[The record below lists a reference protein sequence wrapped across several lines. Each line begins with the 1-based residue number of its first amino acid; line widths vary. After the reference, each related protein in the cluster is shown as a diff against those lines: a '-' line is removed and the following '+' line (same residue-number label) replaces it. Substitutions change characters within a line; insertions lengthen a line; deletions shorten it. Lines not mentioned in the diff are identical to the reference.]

1 MFVKGD
7 YMVKEEKLRSEVDD
21 KYKWDLTRMYKT
33 DDDFNLDCD
42 KLLELID
49 RIKSYKGIITKDAKT
64 LCDYLKL
71 EEEIDIIFTNL
82 YVYAN
87 ALNDED
93 VSNIKSQKKYN
104 KVLNLLSKYN
114 EASSFTTPELL
125 KTDYDVIKKY
135 INEND
140 DLKEYSFDLEEI
152 YRFQPYVLSEP
163 EEKLV
168 ANLSDLSQHFENNFS
183 IINNTLVDLGYIK
196 DENGVKVK
204 LTNGN
209 YSKYIMSNNRK
220 VRKEAFEAKGKAYK
234 KFSNLISTDYG
245 AYIKACAMIAKAKKY
260 DSTIKMYLF
269 PDGMTKEIYDNLLKV
284 SDDNLSV
291 LHKYFKIRKEVLK
304 LDTLEPYDLSVP
316 LVKDYNKVYKPEDA
330 KELICKAL
338 SVYGNEYVNQ
348 LRSFF
353 DNRNIDFYPNKGKRS
368 GYYQNNSYKDII
380 VFGNYNDDFNSVSS
394 IAHELGHAM
403 HSYYSMK
410 NNPPHLSEHTLLV
423 AEVASLTNE
432 MLLSNYVVNNTDDKD
447 LKLCALNNIIEVFAD
462 NFFGTLSLGSVFEK
476 IVHEKAFNGDDLSE
490 EDFNDIYG
498 KLVNKHNGSFV
509 NDSSYLKYNWCRI
522 PHFYNPFY
530 YYKYS
535 IGACGACYVS
545 NRILKGD
552 KEFLNKYLNFLKLGG
567 RMNPLDEL
575 KTIGFDLNDTNVIE
589 QAIHYFDELL
599 DKFMVIYN
607 S

>member
-1 MFVKGD
+1 
-7 YMVKEEKLRSEVDD
+7 MVKEEKLRSEIDD
-21 KYKWDLTRMYKT
+21 KYKWDLTKMYKDAKEFN
-33 DDDFNLDCD
+33 DDYD
-42 KLLELID
+42 KALELINEISRFRGKLLND
-49 RIKSYKGIITKDAKT
+49 SNTLYK
-64 LCDYLKL
+64 YLKKDDEL
-71 EEEIDIIFTNL
+71 NVVMTNL
-82 YVYAN
+82 YVYAS

-93 VSNIKSQKKYN
+93 LSNKDNQKTYL
-104 KVLNLLSKYN
+104 KVLNLYSLTDEKL
-114 EASSFTTPELL
+114 SFTTSELL
-125 KTDYDVIKKY
+125 KTDYEVIKKY
-135 INEND
+135 IKENAN
-140 DLKEYSFDLEEI
+140 LKEYAFDLEEI
-152 YRFQPYVLSEP
+152 YRFQPYVLSEH

-168 ANLSDLSQHFENNFS
+168 SNLSDLSQKFKNNFS
-183 IINNTLVDLGYIK
+183 IINNMLVDFGYIK
-196 DENGVKVK
+196 DEDGNEVK

-209 YSKYIMSNNRK
+209 YPKYIKSDNRK
-220 VRKEAFEAKGKAYK
+220 VRKAAFEARGKAYM
-234 KFSNLISTDYG
+234 KFSNLISTDYE
-245 AYIKACAMIAKAKKY
+245 AYIKACAMIAKARKY
-260 DSTIKMYLF
+260 DSTMDMYLF
-269 PDGMTKEIYDNLLKV
+269 DDGVTKQIYDNLLKV

-291 LHKYFKIRKEVLK
+291 LHKYFKIRKDILK
-304 LDTLEPYDLSVP
+304 LDTLEPYDLSAP
-316 LVKDYNKVYKPEDA
+316 LVKDYNKVYKPDDA

-338 SVYGNEYVNQ
+338 SVYGDEYINQ

-353 DNRNIDFYPNKGKRS
+353 DNRNIDFYPNKGKRV

-403 HSYYSMK
+403 HSYYSLK
-410 NNPPHLSEHTLLV
+410 NNPPHLSEYTLLV
-423 AEVASLTNE
+423 AEIASLTNE
-432 MLLSNYVVNNTDDKD
+432 MLLSNYVINNTDDKD
-447 LKLCALNNIIEVFAD
+447 LKLYALSNIIEVFAD

-498 KLVNKHNGSFV
+498 KLIKKHNGALI

-522 PHFYNPFY
+522 PHFYTPFY

-535 IGACGACYVS
+535 IGACGACYAS

-567 RMNPLDEL
+567 RMMPLDEL
-575 KTIGFDLNDTNVIE
+575 KTIDFDLNDIKVIE